1 MLKMLVIHVML
12 ATTVK
17 VQTPLKTHAQEDI
30 SAQQAQSM
38 PHNTLAQPVLI
49 LPLVQQLLLIA

>member
-1 MLKMLVIHVML
+1 MLRMLVIHVML

-17 VQTPLKTHAQEDI
+17 VQTLLKTHAQEDT

-38 PHNTLAQPVLI
+38 PHNTLAPLVLI
-49 LPLVQQLLLIA
+49 LPQVQQLLLIA